1 MARREVRHALE
12 ELGFDAERSEEAAEA
27 CGDSVEE
34 AVAWLLQRGEQR
46 PQQGG
51 EGEGEGPGG
60 DGITVQ
66 GQGSRVEEQVGQ
78 ANTEGSGGSNVD
90 QSGGNVWAVVG
101 GWPEDPLVCLADTNQ
116 FNLHDTGDGWVVMHA
131 NTGQPLLFIA
141 ETSTWYGKMFAG
153 GAREVEYI
161 LTDVGRR
168 PIVKIS
174 KAFGFFSQEAK
185 VSYIAAPENA
195 ILADRISIGSIKQE
209 TTLSRRTFL
218 VSDSTPN
225 HAAGDVVIEA
235 PSFADKPFTIKLG
248 ESVLGTIMQPRNGLG
263 VATISLHSNAL
274 DPFRSNRMR
283 ALLIAAAVIISD
295 VHWGM
300 SPGPATIL
308 KALPH

>member
-1 MARREVRHALE
+1 MAKEQVVRALI
-12 ELGFDAERSEEAAEA
+12 ELGFDAERSEAAAEA
-27 CGDSVEE
+27 CGDSVEA
-34 AVAWLLQRGEQR
+34 AVAWLVQRGEQGS
-46 PQQGG
+46 QGRG
-51 EGEGEGPGG
+51 ASGQAVSGGPGG
-60 DGITVQ
+60 QVSEERSRAEARDEQIDAV
-66 GQGSRVEEQVGQ
+66 GS
-78 ANTEGSGGSNVD
+78 EGPVVD
-90 QSGGNVWAVVG
+90 QSGGNVWSVVG

-131 NTGQPLLFIA
+131 TMGQPLLFIA

-185 VSYIAAPENA
+185 VSYIVAPENA
-195 ILADRISIGSIKQE
+195 ILADRLSIGSIKQE
-209 TTLSRRTFL
+209 TTFSRRTFL
-218 VSDSTPN
+218 VSDSTPH
-225 HAAGDVVIEA
+225 HAAGDVTIEA

-248 ESVLGTIMQPRNGLG
+248 DSTLGTIMQPKNGLG
-263 VATISLHSNAL
+263 VASISLHPNAL